1 MDAIVKRFLL
11 PTSIF
16 EEQPGNRSPELRI
29 REYLRLQLNAPLSIP
44 ISLMRRLPLNDV
56 TRGHNAVTSYDGHIW
71 RLADLQSVQ
80 SSHVDIMGLAVD
92 LGSTSVVFTLVN
104 LETGETFQ
112 PMSLPNP
119 QRKYGE
125 DILSRILFAVQN
137 GVEHLQH
144 PILQLF
150 NEAIDSLC
158 EKHGISSSDIFYLS
172 VAGNTTMCHFLL
184 GLDSSFIFREPYRP
198 QANTFDVIPAQ
209 ELGLKCN
216 ENALVYVFPN
226 IGSYFGGDLLAGIL
240 ATGMHKQEAISLLV
254 DVGTNAEVVLGN
266 KDWLVA
272 CAGAA
277 GPALEGGILSCGTV
291 ARPGAIERVTIHQT
305 AEAIPVLSY
314 KTIDNKPVCGIC
326 GSGVIDLF
334 SAMFLTGIVDPTGKL
349 VLERMGDRAILI
361 QDEWAYV
368 LAFASETSHGRPI
381 YLSQS
386 DIKNLMRSK
395 AAMYTLLE
403 VVTQSV
409 GLNFQD
415 IENIFVAGA
424 FGNYINPRSA
434 IEIGM
439 LPDVPIQRFKPVGNS
454 ASTGA
459 VQLLLERTSMQEVKD
474 ITERLTYLEMNARG
488 DFMKLLTAA
497 MFLPH
502 TDAARFPTVKGSGH
516 NTHLLLEENPEIVN
530 M

>member
-291 ARPGAIERVTIHQT
+291 ARPGAIERVSVTNDNGTQAISYSTIEGLP
-305 AEAIPVLSY
+305 A
-314 KTIDNKPVCGIC
+314 CGIC
-326 GSGVIDLF
+326 GSGVIDLL
-334 SAMFLTGIVDPTGKL
+334 AALFLAGVVDSTGKL
-349 VLERMGDRAILI
+349 VIERMGDRAMKTG
-361 QDEWAYV
+361 DGWAYT
-368 LAFASETSHGRPI
+368 LANSSETSHGQPV

-395 AAMYTLLE
+395 AAMYTILE
-403 VVTQSV
+403 VIVSSV
-409 GLNFQD
+409 GLKFED
-415 IENIFVAGA
+415 IDQIFVAGA

-434 IEIGM
+434 ITIGM
-439 LPDVPIQRFKPVGNS
+439 LPDLPLERFKPVGNS
-454 ASTGA
+454 ASSGA
-459 VQLLLERTSMQEVKD
+459 VHLLLHHTAIQEVKE
-474 ITERLTYLEMNARG
+474 ILGRLTYLEMNARG

-502 TDAARFPTVKGSGH
+502 TDASRFPTVKR
-516 NTHLLLEENPEIVN
+516 
-530 M
+530 